1 MTVDELLRRSIG
13 GEVVAIGLVIAAIIG
28 NALWTAGNDRR
39 LRSRMGAGRQ
49 LLLAA
54 IVAPLPHDQLKQFQR
69 LGRRIQIRL
78 LAELAP
84 SLEGE
89 QRAALSDLAA
99 RLGITARATT
109 QCHSRWWW
117 RRLYATRVLTLVD
130 AGEDIMPTL
139 IRDPHPLVRAQ
150 VAEWASQHPSPSLL
164 LALIALLD
172 DMKRIARF
180 AVQDTLLRI
189 GRPSVPALI
198 HALGTMGPVGI
209 ASGLI
214 VAARLGDPDL
224 LPLAVSFADHPVPA
238 VRAAAGGVLAAIGGE
253 VAVDA
258 LHRLLQDPIPEV
270 RLAGAR
276 GLGRLEHWPSATDL
290 LPLLGDPTFPVR
302 REAALALT
310 AMGAPGSLILRTA
323 IRGSDRF
330 AADIAA
336 QALGAERA

>member
-1 MTVDELLRRSIG
+1 MTADELLRRSIG
-13 GEVVAIGLVIAAIIG
+13 GEIVAIGLAIAAIIG
-28 NALWTAGNDRR
+28 NAIWTAGNDRR
-39 LRSRMGAGRQ
+39 LRSRMGTGRR
-49 LLLAA
+49 LVLAA
-54 IVAPLPHDQLKQFQR
+54 IEAPLPDDQLDLLQQ

-89 QRAALSDLAA
+89 QRAALSDLAD
-99 RLGITARATT
+99 RLGITARAAA

-130 AGEDIMPTL
+130 AGEDIMPAL

-172 DMKRIARF
+172 DTKRIARF

-224 LPLAVSFADHPVPA
+224 LPLAVSFADHPAAA
-238 VRAAAGGVLAAIGGE
+238 VRAAAGGVLAAIGGD
-253 VAVDA
+253 VAVEA
-258 LHRLLQDPIPEV
+258 LHRLVADPIRDV

-276 GLGRLEHWPSATDL
+276 GLGRLEHWPSATVL
-290 LPLLGDPTFPVR
+290 LPLLSDPTFPVR

-323 IRGSDRF
+323 LRGSDRF